1 MKIKGMLTALIFW
14 MASLPGTAMAD
25 VSLQFMDLTQ
35 SGQSTGQISGSV
47 KSCSGKFDPQGI
59 VVHIPNISISTKLG
73 SNPKFNLL
81 SIPTGNHILVFE
93 YEDQVLYSMKN
104 ITVRP
109 NMLTALETV
118 TLCPDSD
125 GDGYNLMADFDD
137 NNPVIYPGA
146 PEICDRVDNNGN
158 GVVDEGCS
166 FRKCPK
172 GGKFCLSNWNNSNR
186 ILRATKQPVK
196 QPEKMETPSTALTK
210 NLDE

>member
-1 MKIKGMLTALIFW
+1 
-14 MASLPGTAMAD
+14 
-25 VSLQFMDLTQ
+25 
-35 SGQSTGQISGSV
+35 
-47 KSCSGKFDPQGI
+47 
-59 VVHIPNISISTKLG
+59 
-73 SNPKFNLL
+73 
-81 SIPTGNHILVFE
+81 
-93 YEDQVLYSMKN
+93 
-104 ITVRP
+104 
-109 NMLTALETV
+109 MLTALETV

-146 PEICDRVDNNGN
+146 REICDRVDNNGN

-186 ILRATKQPVK
+186 ILKATKQPIK
-196 QPEKMETPSTALTK
+196 QPGKMEKPSTALTK